1 MNSMKVTDIYKKNI
15 KYYSNSFNEI
25 ENFDDTA
32 NITNVISNPKLF
44 CHQLDHL
51 CKCELVFLLLIEIY
65 SNICSIVNFE
75 ITMHWILVI
84 VKTCLYPQK
93 WNRFSYNWWK
103 FCLKL
108 TEYSMCISSVNGKA
122 LFKIQINGILLEFI
136 SYKVS
141 FIGELFFFFIKFFKL
156 ILIHKITKQWTLSS

>member
-15 KYYSNSFNEI
+15 KYYSNSLNEI

-122 LFKIQINGILLEFI
+122 LFKVRING
-136 SYKVS
+136 YYWNS
-141 FIGELFFFFIKFFKL
+141 FRIKCPSSVNYFFF
-156 ILIHKITKQWTLSS
+156 LSNSLN